1 MEPVTP
7 FHLFLIPD
15 GHRRW
20 SNSQGLSRLV
30 GHQHGYTR
38 FVEIVKEI
46 WGLASHFTFWALSRD
61 NIRKRPTEEITA
73 LYELLCRGIK
83 DLRNS
88 SHFSERRVK
97 FRAIGDWW
105 RTLPFEMSQQLKH
118 LELETENNGPHVLTL
133 LLAYDGDWELEV
145 TIKRILSSKKLS
157 DTLPLQRAAQAE
169 PLFLIESQ
177 HALAP
182 TAGLPPIDLVI
193 HTDPEE
199 HLSGR
204 ALPFL
209 MRDPQLYFS
218 PNYFPDFTIEELRK
232 AVARVKKRQ
241 RRLGA

>member
-1 MEPVTP
+1 MEPATP
-7 FHLFLIPD
+7 FHLFLMPD

-20 SNSQGLSRLV
+20 SESRGLPHLV

-46 WGLASHFTFWALSRD
+46 WGLASHITFWALSRD
-61 NIRKRPTEEITA
+61 NIRKRPAEEITA

-88 SHFSERRVK
+88 SHFSERKVK
-97 FRAIGDWW
+97 FRAIRDWW
-105 RTLPFEMSQQLKH
+105 RTLPFEISQQLKH
-118 LELETENNGPHVLTL
+118 LELETENNGPYVLTL

-182 TAGLPPIDLVI
+182 TAGLPPIDLVFI
-193 HTDPEE
+193 PI
-199 HLSGR
+199 LKNIFPAAR
-204 ALPFL
+204 FPFL
-209 MRDPQLYFS
+209 CAIHSFISRLITS
-218 PNYFPDFTIEELRK
+218 RILR
-232 AVARVKKRQ
+232 
-241 RRLGA
+241 